1 MRGTIT
7 AAEPPVATNDETE
20 GIELLIMLDDDAEKT
35 VSRELAKVRH
45 LYEAEVQKRGKD
57 VMWFRPVEAFL
68 NRRVEP
74 DQLLFAPPGVQVF
87 ELKQDA
93 LFCYRA

>member
-1 MRGTIT
+1 MRGMIT

-20 GIELLIMLDDDAEKT
+20 AIELLILLDDDAGKNA
-35 VSRELAKVRH
+35 SNELAKIRH
-45 LYEAEVQKRGKD
+45 LYEIEDRKRGKE
-57 VMWFRPVEAFL
+57 VMWFRPVEALL

-74 DQLLFAPPGVQVF
+74 DQLIFTLPGVQVF

-93 LFCYRA
+93 LFCCRA